1 MKNYKFV
8 RNKKPLHP
16 RPQRKGSAAEEDELG
31 DFSVRKQ
38 LVSVRKQKVSG
49 WK

>member
-16 RPQRKGSAAEEDELG
+16 RPQRKGLAADVDEL
-31 DFSVRKQ
+31 DFY
-38 LVSVRKQKVSG
+38 G
-49 WK
+49 